1 MFNRM
6 VSVKKT
12 HVLRVNK
19 VGRFALN
26 VVDDLVI
33 VHHQIT
39 KVGGVNLLKLIKY
52 KFRNFSRNLT
62 SIFYYHFVYA

>member
-62 SIFYYHFVYA
+62 SIFYYRFVYV